1 MNSALKWKLIAG
13 FLLVFIAG
21 CATGVF
27 VTMAIGHHFMYAA
40 HGGPAAQA
48 MKNRLRW
55 QLRLTDEQ
63 MTKIGPILDKAGG
76 QLEEIRGDTGRHV
89 RDVLTEAHRE
99 IAAYLTPEQQQRLK
113 QMEERRQHWMQQHH
127 GGPWRHGGQPPGPP
141 TPQTTPTPETSPQ

>member
-21 CATGVF
+21 GAAGVF
-27 VTMAIGHHFMYAA
+27 VTMTIAHQFMVHHPPIG
-40 HGGPAAQA
+40 PA

-63 MTKIGPILDKAGG
+63 MTKIGPIIDKTGA
-76 QLEEIRGDTGRHV
+76 QLEEIRGDTGKRV
-89 RDVLTEAHRE
+89 RDAIMESHRQ
-99 IAAYLTPEQQQRLK
+99 IAQYLTPEQQQRLK

-127 GGPWRHGGQPPGPP
+127 GPWHRGGPASTA
-141 TPQTTPTPETSPQ
+141 TPQNTPAAETSPQ